1 MLLVNFRIIAEKYPQ
16 MQLYERMMNG
26 EKRYYYKIEG
36 DPKRYYIGW
45 KQPELQPGERR
56 KSYPTSE
63 NTAYRSELKH
73 DTGLGFYTNS
83 KSEAIIAL
91 RYHAFGVP
99 FQYEKKLRLAH
110 YHAADILLGR
120 DLFVTMDGPNE
131 DLDVAAIDRFI
142 IHTILPLCTGAD
154 DSGIENDF

>member
-1 MLLVNFRIIAEKYPQ
+1 MRILEIIKEERKKTAMLLANFGKIAEKYPQ
-16 MQLYERMMNG
+16 KQLYERMMNG

-45 KQPELQPGERR
+45 KQPELLR
-56 KSYPTSE
+56 
-63 NTAYRSELKH
+63 
-73 DTGLGFYTNS
+73 GL
-83 KSEAIIAL
+83 
-91 RYHAFGVP
+91 
-99 FQYEKKLRLAH
+99 LAD